1 MSGGQRRR
9 ANYDSCS
16 ARSLTTTAAQYTDY
30 GAADSLQRT
39 LRTTNELTEV
49 LLASDEVVYS
59 TLDAESK
66 VFTLPADVPPGKQIL
81 LYSQTTG
88 PKEFT
93 VGAPLGTGIVSP
105 QTPGTVVPAVTIDK
119 FCGRFTYSGD
129 GVWFE
134 TGRCPL
140 DEVPTFVTTWQQT
153 PANLV
158 LTLPFDGTYSVSV
171 DFGEGGG
178 FEAATSSPPTHTYAT
193 GTAVRT
199 VRVLFLSGMV
209 PDFSMQQ
216 DPSPSRTMTLLT
228 VTRWGS
234 VRLAGAGLWF
244 ALVDTL
250 TAITADDAPDF
261 TGATSFLQAFQAC
274 TSLTTI
280 AQDGLDSWMIPSGLS
295 MNAAFSEC
303 PLSGM
308 TFGANM
314 FNAPTSC
321 QLMFGTADVGTTIP
335 GFNAAFASGIAIPAT
350 CSVVSMFAGCSGFNQ
365 VPPGLSTTAGRTS
378 FLSVFDRCSAFN
390 QPLPASWKAA
400 TTTQNVTNY
409 VSMFRQCTA
418 FDQDLGAF
426 FVQAAATNLT
436 DMLRQCTSFTNGGSD
451 SIGSWDVSGVQA
463 FNFMFLLVPFN
474 INLLGPGKWTF
485 DAATALLA
493 MFAACPNFNNGGVT
507 MDRNFGTANRSIDA
521 TAMFATCTA
530 LTDAVA
536 FGGTTTLPNGVSASI
551 SFSAMYSDCT
561 NAAFTGANIPAD
573 FINDRVANLAAMFKG
588 CTNFVGSAAMVSW
601 DVSNVV
607 TYCNPPTE
615 GMFTDTAFN
624 QPVMEQAAWGGK
636 MGGAVETRGMFRT
649 SPGFTNGGQPVYWH
663 PTGGT
668 TGSPIQAGGM
678 FFGCALGLVDMD
690 FGTGDPSSVRIET
703 PSFEQGLFNSGTVL
717 ADFTG
722 CGVSR
727 VIPGQWRATWGPGA
741 QAAFEAS
748 VIYWDNAT
756 DHPAQGTLVSPVAWA
771 AVGGAA
777 QTAITNLIAQGWTI
791 TPHP

>member
-9 ANYDSCS
+9 ANYDLCS

-228 VTRWGS
+228 VAQWGS

-244 ALVDTL
+244 AGVDTL

-261 TGATSFLQAFQAC
+261 SAATSFMQAFQNCA
-274 TSLTTI
+274 SLTTI

-295 MNAAFSEC
+295 MSSAFSTC
-303 PLSGM
+303 PLTGM

-321 QLMFGTADVGTTIP
+321 QLMFGTADDDETLP

-350 CSVVSMFAGCSGFNQ
+350 CSVQSMFAGCSGFNQ

-378 FLSVFDRCSAFN
+378 FRSVFDRCSAFN

-400 TTTQNVTNY
+400 TTTQNITDY
-409 VSMFRQCTA
+409 VRVFRQCAA

-451 SIGSWDVSGVQA
+451 SIGSWNVSNVQA
-463 FNFMFLLVPFN
+463 FDFMLLQVPFD
-474 INLLGPGKWTF
+474 INLLGPGKWTLEG
-485 DAATALLA
+485 ATALLA
-493 MFAACPNFNNGGVT
+493 MFANCPNFNNGGVT
-507 MDRNFGTANRSIDA
+507 MDLNFGTTDRSIDA
-521 TAMFATCTA
+521 TSMFAACTA

-536 FGGTTTLPNGVSASI
+536 FGGTTTLPTGGGASI
-551 SFSAMYSDCT
+551 SFAAMYADCT

-573 FINDRVANLAAMFKG
+573 FINDRVTTLGGTFSG
-588 CTNFVGSAAMVSW
+588 CPNFVGSAAMTSW
-601 DVSNVV
+601 DVSGV
-607 TYCNPPTE
+607 TTFHTAYAE
-615 GMFTDTAFN
+615 GTFYNTPFN
-624 QPVMEQAAWGGK
+624 RPVMEQTAWGGK
-636 MGGAVETRGMFRT
+636 MTLAQNTRLMFAT
-649 SPGFTNGGQPVYWH
+649 SSAFTNGGQPVYWH
-663 PTGGT
+663 PSYGT
-668 TGSPIQAGGM
+668 TGSPQPVAAM
-678 FFGCALGLVDMD
+678 FRNCALGAVDMD
-690 FGTGDPSSVRIET
+690 FGTGDPSSVQGAFI
-703 PSFEQGLFNSGTVL
+703 FVGLFAGTGTVT

-727 VIPGQWRATWGPGA
+727 FVPATWVVTWAAGA
-741 QAAFEAS
+741 KAAFEAS

-756 DHPAQGTLVSPVAWA
+756 DHPAQGSLTSPETWA
-771 AVGGAA
+771 SLSGAA